1 MDKKSISRYLIGI
14 GDPEL
19 SLVFPQ
25 LMLLGLDPDRDE
37 EIIRRWCENGAKS
50 GDQLTILAYAK
61 FMALGFIGA
70 IDKAG
75 AISVIERY
83 ASPDYLPSAYLRA
96 CLYFDLDP
104 NNIDTADLSANQ
116 MQYLAE
122 KKYPPAVCALAFS
135 MMDSGTDLVG
145 SRELLNEAAFLGAQ
159 DAMYFLAQEC
169 LKSGGAGEISKGIDL
184 LKRASERNY
193 SAACAALSVL
203 YGYGKHGVE
212 IDHQK
217 ASYYD
222 DIYQRFGP
230 ALDVDID

>member
-1 MDKKSISRYLIGI
+1 MDRKSISRHLIGI

-25 LMLLGLDPDRDE
+25 VMLLGLDLDRDE
-37 EIIRRWCENGAKS
+37 EIIRQWCENGTKS

-70 IDKAG
+70 MDKPG

-104 NNIDTADLSANQ
+104 NNVDTVDLSANQ
-116 MQYLAE
+116 MQNLAE
-122 KKYPPAVCALAFS
+122 KKYPPALCALAFS

-145 SRELLNEAAFLGAQ
+145 SRELLHEAARLGAP
-159 DAMYFLAQEC
+159 DAMYFLAQEH
-169 LKSGGAGEISKGIDL
+169 LGSKLIGEVNGGIDL
-184 LKRASERNY
+184 LKRASEKNY
-193 SAACAALSVL
+193 SAACAALSII

-212 IDHQK
+212 VDRQK
-217 ASYYD
+217 ANYYNE
-222 DIYQRFGP
+222 IYQRLSP
-230 ALDVDID
+230 ILDVDT

>member
-1 MDKKSISRYLIGI
+1 VDRKSISRYLIGI

-25 LMLLGLDPDRDE
+25 VMLLGLDLDRDE

-70 IDKAG
+70 MDKTG
-75 AISVIERY
+75 AISVVEKY

-104 NNIDTADLSANQ
+104 SNVDTVDLSASQ
-116 MQYLAE
+116 MQHLAE

-145 SRELLNEAAFLGAQ
+145 SRELLHEAACLGAP
-159 DAMYFLAQEC
+159 DAMYLLAQEC
-169 LKSGGAGEISKGIDL
+169 LESSGIDEVSRGIDL
-184 LKRASERNY
+184 LKRASEKNY
-193 SAACAALSVL
+193 SAACAALSII
-203 YGYGKHGVE
+203 YEYGKHGIE

-222 DIYQRFGP
+222 EIYQRLSP
-230 ALDVDID
+230 ALDVDT